1 MLTLMMIQIDKILK
15 ANKQTSINATNALE
29 RASERDGTIAYIR
42 VHKFIAKPH
51 GIYIYI
57 LLVARKNKTE
67 KKKMKKAQKL
77 EK

>member
-1 MLTLMMIQIDKILK
+1 MMIQIDKILK

-29 RASERDGTIAYIR
+29 RASKRDGTIAYIR

-57 LLVARKNKTE
+57 LLVARKNKTA